1 MFSQKTEGK
10 EISVPS
16 DAVERSSKVRTGNVL
31 WLVMRRS
38 LVTLVRAVIT
48 AVMRVETRVGRTE
61 ERAEYE
67 DSESNQFLRL
77 LFCSEGE
84 QGRIVAK
91 EWCGKLMGEIQLRKT
106 LNIQEKSSHQL
117 SKLQE
122 RIQGIGGRIGHTP
135 SVSSYL
141 IEQLVYVKLC
151 NRCQRYS
158 SNQARHL
165 ALWSLY
171 SSGKRLTIHV

>member
-91 EWCGKLMGEIQLRKT
+91 EWCGEIDGGNPVEKDIEYTREEQSSTFQVTGENPRHRWQDWPYSFSQQLF
-106 LNIQEKSSHQL
+106 N
-117 SKLQE
+117 
-122 RIQGIGGRIGHTP
+122 
-135 SVSSYL
+135 
-141 IEQLVYVKLC
+141 
-151 NRCQRYS
+151 
-158 SNQARHL
+158 
-165 ALWSLY
+165 
-171 SSGKRLTIHV
+171 